1 MAWCSCGVRRVPCP
15 RIQQALLGQ
24 RFVLFENSR
33 IECRLCRIKPTFLDV
48 VVIVSD
54 NQPDRLKGSC
64 VCLRPFYDY
73 TSCIPIRPMGCG
85 NYRSDIQT
93 LHLTTG
99 GFLPMMRSSWARPA
113 SSTSDL
119 GRSLFIASPCSSRY
133 AS

>member
-1 MAWCSCGVRRVPCP
+1 MAWCSCEVRRVPCP

-33 IECRLCRIKPTFLDV
+33 IECRLCRTKPTFLDV

-64 VCLRPFYDY
+64 VCLRPFYGY

-99 GFLPMMRSSWARPA
+99 GFLPMMRSSWACLA

-119 GRSLFIASPCSSRY
+119 GSILIASACSSRY